1 MAWYKPLVFNRESFI
16 LAVTQEFD
24 KVMEQAIKNRWEV
37 GLEYNGE
44 ITAHSKEF
52 NGRSYTIT
60 FDDLRAWVMFFG
72 SGEYMESSDEN
83 PYLYDYIENS
93 KLFNPIRK
101 TKYVVGRRSGE
112 YETINFDTGE
122 IEERYTTGKRV
133 GRKLGGKYARKEKRD
148 VDFWSLIEMTWRDF
162 ESLSPNAIKRIEQ
175 RVNEY
180 MTVGSKVTV

>member
-1 MAWYKPLVFNRESFI
+1 MAWYKPLVFNRENFI

-52 NGRSYTIT
+52 NGGSYTIT
-60 FDDLRAWVMFFG
+60 FNDLRAWVMFFG
-72 SGEYMESSDEN
+72 SGQYMEDTQEN
-83 PYLYDYIENS
+83 PYLKEYIDSVLWNIVRNG
-93 KLFNPIRK
+93 KP
-101 TKYVVGRRSGE
+101 VVGRQAG
-112 YETINFDTGE
+112 YYKTVNFDTGE
-122 IEERYTTGKRV
+122 IEVRYSTGTWMGEEIH
-133 GRKLGGKYARKEKRD
+133 GRYRNRKHRD
-148 VDFWSLIEMTWRDF
+148 VDFWNLIEMTWRDF
-162 ESLSPNAIKRIEQ
+162 KSLAPNAIKRIEQ